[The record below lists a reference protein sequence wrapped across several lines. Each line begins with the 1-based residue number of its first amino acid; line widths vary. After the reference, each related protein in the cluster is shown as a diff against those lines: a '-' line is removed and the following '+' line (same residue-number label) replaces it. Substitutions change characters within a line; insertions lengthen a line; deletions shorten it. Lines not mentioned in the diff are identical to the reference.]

1 MNKEL
6 YKKIVYE
13 KYENQ
18 LKNNNDEF
26 FYSKI
31 HNKKNYYKENI
42 LRIAASILISITVT
56 AGLVYAGIVTH
67 NYYQEKTKIN
77 FESEYMNILEYNNGI
92 YYKKIKTF
100 DEYTKNKDIVIDSMN
115 VTEEDFKNNFIL
127 IIMTEN
133 GSLAGL
139 NVNDIR
145 NEKDKLVIELYQNKS
160 DVNENTLIVK
170 VPCEQDRNNIEFK
183 IISEQPTNENYTNL
197 KDLNKEYS
205 KNEALE
211 DNCFVLEDGKIISND
226 SDQLYKFV
234 VNSKNDE
241 NGFIRIVDITNNKS
255 KIIDIEYK
263 ESMYYVCIDNT
274 RIDEYSDLKY
284 ITGTELMLSRKV
296 NTDTTAVYLIDEYLN
311 QYPICVFN

>member
-18 LKNNNDEF
+18 LKNNNDKF

-100 DEYTKNKDIVIDSMN
+100 DEYTKNKDILIDSMN
-115 VTEEDFKNNFIL
+115 ITAEDFKNNFIL

-226 SDQLYKFV
+226 NDQLYKFV

-263 ESMYYVCIDNT
+263 ESVYYVCIDNT
-274 RIDEYSDLKY
+274 RVDEYSDLKY
-284 ITGTELMLSRKV
+284 ITGTELILSRKV
-296 NTDTTAVYLIDEYLN
+296 NTNTTAVYLMDEYLN